1 MCHSTRTTIKSRGII
16 TSLNRPALG
25 KEPSFRLLSDR
36 FGIALHPSAQ
46 TYSLAMLGSM
56 EPDPIA
62 GFMHVANIVIIPG
75 GLRKCRALEWLQI
88 ISRNNWDRLVIPTVI
103 YEWWLT
109 VCAIWG
115 LLYIRIYDY
124 IFLADQH
131 VVCLYLAHSL
141 GENQTLYGSLWELL
155 FVRHSEL
162 LVKRSVLLQVAYC
175 GVNHL
180 GLMACW
186 KWDQRIE
193 TERSLDCKPYYGRWE
208 EGWKDRRE
216 EKAQEKKKKDRAKKR
231 L

>member
-1 MCHSTRTTIKSRGII
+1 MCHSTRTAIKSRGII

-62 GFMHVANIVIIPG
+62 GFMHVANIVIIPS

-141 GENQTLYGSLWELL
+141 GENQTLYSSLMRASFCTSFRAACQKVSSTAGCVLRSESSRFNGLLKMGSE
-155 FVRHSEL
+155 
-162 LVKRSVLLQVAYC
+162 
-175 GVNHL
+175 N
-180 GLMACW
+180 
-186 KWDQRIE
+186 WD
-193 TERSLDCKPYYGRWE
+193 
-208 EGWKDRRE
+208 RE
-216 EKAQEKKKKDRAKKR
+216 VSR